1 MVRDFHPVVISS
13 LDLCDRKGVVIIT
26 QKQNYQKHYYPE
38 ENNGICV
45 VRRKGETVE
54 ELIKRFR
61 KKWSKSGIAKELK
74 ERMYYEKPSD
84 KKRRKRMQSIRAIQR
99 EEEKQRL
106 LEEKIEKAKARR
118 IRKGAKKK
126 YDSSDKRQSGRSYA
140 EKRENEQRHHHP

>member
-1 MVRDFHPVVISS
+1 VVT
-13 LDLCDRKGVVIIT
+13 IT

-84 KKRRKRMQSIRAIQR
+84 KRRRKRMQSIRAIKR
-99 EEEKQRL
+99 DEEKQRL
-106 LEEKIEKAKARR
+106 LQEKIEKAKAKRK
-118 IRKGAKKK
+118 RKGAKKK
-126 YDSSDKRQSGRSYA
+126 YDQSNQRQSGSGNV
-140 EKRENEQRHHHP
+140 KKGENQERANHS

>member
-1 MVRDFHPVVISS
+1 MVILS

-26 QKQNYQKHYYPE
+26 QKQNYHKHYYPE

-45 VRRKGETVE
+45 VRRKGESVDD
-54 ELIKRFR
+54 LIKRFR

-106 LEEKIEKAKARR
+106 LEEKIEKAKAKR

-126 YDSSDKRQSGRSYA
+126 YDSSDKRQSSGSA
-140 EKRENEQRHHHP
+140 VKTREDKQRIDYS

>member
-1 MVRDFHPVVISS
+1 VVKIN
-13 LDLCDRKGVVIIT
+13 

-45 VRRKGETVE
+45 VRRKDESVE
-54 ELIKRFR
+54 DLIKRFR

-126 YDSSDKRQSGRSYA
+126 YDSSNKRQSGSGYA
-140 EKRENEQRHHHP
+140 EKGED

>member
-1 MVRDFHPVVISS
+1 MV
-13 LDLCDRKGVVIIT
+13 KIT
-26 QKQNYQKHYYPE
+26 TKQNYQKHYYPE

-45 VRRKGETVE
+45 VRRKDESVE
-54 ELIKRFR
+54 DLIKRFR

-74 ERMYYEKPSD
+74 ERMYFEKPSD

-126 YDSSDKRQSGRSYA
+126 YDSSNKRQGGRNFTK
-140 EKRENEQRHHHP
+140 EREDKERSDNS

>member
-1 MVRDFHPVVISS
+1 MV
-13 LDLCDRKGVVIIT
+13 KIT
-26 QKQNYQKHYYPE
+26 QKQNYQRHYYPE

-45 VRRKGETVE
+45 VRRKDESVE
-54 ELIKRFR
+54 DLIKRFR
-61 KKWSKSGIAKELK
+61 KKWSKSGISKELK
-74 ERMYYEKPSD
+74 ERMYFEKPSD

-126 YDSSDKRQSGRSYA
+126 YDSSNKRQGGRNFTK
-140 EKRENEQRHHHP
+140 ERENKERADNS

>member
-1 MVRDFHPVVISS
+1 M
-13 LDLCDRKGVVIIT
+13 VIIT
-26 QKQNYQKHYYPE
+26 QKQNYQRHYYPE

-45 VRRKGETVE
+45 VRRKGESVE
-54 ELIKRFR
+54 DLIKRFR

-74 ERMYYEKPSD
+74 ERMYFEKPSD

-126 YDSSDKRQSGRSYA
+126 YDSSNKRQGGRNFTK
-140 EKRENEQRHHHP
+140 EREDKERSDNS